1 MALKDNR
8 RALFELVKQ
17 HGFVLHRKNKHYV
30 FKHSS
35 GKTLICSTSCT
46 DWRALK
52 NVERD
57 IKRLLSS

>member
-8 RALFELVKQ
+8 RALLDLVK
-17 HGFVLHRKNKHYV
+17 KHYV

-35 GKTLICSTSCT
+35 GKTLVCSTSCT